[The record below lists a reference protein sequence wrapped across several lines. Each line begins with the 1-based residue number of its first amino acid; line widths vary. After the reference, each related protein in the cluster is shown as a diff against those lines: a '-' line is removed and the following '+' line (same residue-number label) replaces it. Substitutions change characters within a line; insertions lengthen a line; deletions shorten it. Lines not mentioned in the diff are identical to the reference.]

1 MGLFKSLLSSAG
13 EGPDIDEEPPDVL
26 RRSAVEAALDRMIA
40 ARAVEASP
48 SVRPAPLPAH
58 ASTLATMSE
67 RRSGQDRRDVKAHR
81 LATPTIAA
89 ADLSGAASPQSPSL
103 PPDLA
108 AACRG
113 PTDLS
118 TPRYT
123 PPIDRMRRQRH

>member
-67 RRSGQDRRDVKAHR
+67 RRSGQDRRDVESAPSRDPDDRRSGLERRSVAAKPVPAAGFGR
-81 LATPTIAA
+81 RMPRPT
-89 ADLSGAASPQSPSL
+89 
-103 PPDLA
+103 
-108 AACRG
+108 
-113 PTDLS
+113 
-118 TPRYT
+118 
-123 PPIDRMRRQRH
+123 